1 LPIGEILRV
10 LPHILD
16 ISLLPFITKKSK
28 VPILT
33 VPMTENDRTDVSTR
47 WIGSGLKSS
56 DQPGAAPLFAAA
68 RGPQSAMA
76 RSRA

>member
-1 LPIGEILRV
+1 MRV

-16 ISLLPFITKKSK
+16 IPLLPFITKKSK

-33 VPMTENDRTDVSTR
+33 VPMTRNDRTDVSAR
-47 WIGSGLKSS
+47 WIGGGLKSS

-68 RGPQSAMA
+68 AGPQSATA